1 MNTRYPKL
9 ALVLF
14 ALSLLLLSF
23 GCETI
28 AGIEERTL
36 AVDEQAELC
45 TEYCDLVMAGCEG
58 EFAVYYRHDACMA
71 VCRTM
76 DIGDLDEAG
85 MTDTLACRLFH
96 ANFTD
101 TDPTECVVA
110 GPSGGGVC
118 GDECETYCKFY
129 ERVCHPEG
137 SLNPPACVEKCRGLR
152 TARAFDV
159 EAQGSGD
166 TLECRIIHTCN
177 ATQNPDVHCPHA
189 TLIPPSVGG
198 PCSDTI
204 PPTCEDFC
212 KLTDTACVNDFAVYD
227 SPRQC
232 ELACAV
238 FALGDSTNNGTNAAG
253 VTENT
258 IGCRK
263 YHAYVA
269 LATPDFHCPH
279 ASPTGSAH
287 CGGDAGS
294 ASPTA
299 SSRPARARRS
309 SASVTATRRRVKPI
323 ARPWSAPSRPTSRTP
338 RIAYRRWGAATTYR
352 AEFSTPCGRSRITK
366 RVPRPSAR
374 RLALIERP
382 TLRGH
387 CGML

>member
-1 MNTRYPKL
+1 MNTRSPTL
-9 ALVLF
+9 ALLLL
-14 ALSLLLLSF
+14 ALSGLFLSF

-36 AVDEQAELC
+36 AVDEQGELC

-58 EFAVYYRHDACMA
+58 ENAVYYRHDACMA

-96 ANFTD
+96 ADFVD
-101 TDPTECVVA
+101 TDPAECVVA

-129 ERVCHPEG
+129 ERVCHPQG

-152 TARAFDV
+152 AARTFDV

-189 TLIPPSVGG
+189 TLIPPSAGG
-198 PCSDTI
+198 PCSDKI

-212 KLTDTACVNDFAVYD
+212 RLTDTACQGEFAVYD

-279 ASPTGSAH
+279 AGPTGLGH
-287 CGGDAGS
+287 CGGDAAICESYCKLAAGACS
-294 ASPTA
+294 AEFGE
-299 SSRPARARRS
+299 RYGD
-309 SASVTATRRRVKPI
+309 TATCEADCATMEGAIEADLTDAPYRVSEVGSGNNVSCRVLH
-323 ARPWSAPSRPTSRTP
+323 AVRAFENTQ
-338 RIAYRRWGAATTYR
+338 ACAAAFGA
-352 AEFSTPCGRSRITK
+352 TPC
-366 RVPRPSAR
+366 VD
-374 RLALIERP
+374 
-382 TLRGH
+382 
-387 CGML
+387 